1 MGKRIILLKRPH
13 LNWLD
18 ITGDGDEFGPLLLDE
33 GCDGVDSVPHDVGPL
48 GLLSLAALSLSLSLS
63 AQTLGLLLL
72 GLGPVL
78 VEKLEQVGGCKMKR
92 IYEAPSQSNLT
103 GKS

>member
-1 MGKRIILLKRPH
+1 M
-13 LNWLD
+13 
-18 ITGDGDEFGPLLLDE
+18 
-33 GCDGVDSVPHDVGPL
+33 PHDVGPL

-78 VEKLEQVGGCKMKR
+78 VEKLEQVGGCKKK
-92 IYEAPSQSNLT
+92 ANL
-103 GKS
+103 